1 MTNLSVCLPSGEWNT
16 RKLSSGVGGS
26 IVHPASPGPCL
37 SVDVDA
43 SFLSS
48 DLFIN
53 SSRDFTALS
62 LASSKGLN
70 ADHVVHFAGAAQT
83 AIVVERSLHAD
94 YFSRFG
100 ISPADFAATEPT
112 PACEHYVSYLL
123 SVAALRSFEVTLAAL
138 LPCFWIYR
146 EVGKHILAHAAAPNP
161 YQAWIDTYAGVEFDK
176 AVDAVIAVTDAVA
189 ANASPTGLAA
199 MHHAFSRATQL
210 EWMFWDSAYQL
221 RSWPV

>member
-1 MTNLSVCLPSGEWNT
+1 MVTLFSAAAWQRNQPLYQKILEMPFNT
-16 RKLSSGVGGS
+16 ELAAGTLTDSRFRHYM
-26 IVHPASPGPCL
+26 IQ
-37 SVDVDA
+37 DA
-43 SFLSS
+43 HYLEGFA
-48 DLFIN
+48 
-53 SSRDFTALS
+53 RALS

-189 ANASPTGLAA
+189 ANASSTGLAA

-221 RSWPV
+221 RSWRV